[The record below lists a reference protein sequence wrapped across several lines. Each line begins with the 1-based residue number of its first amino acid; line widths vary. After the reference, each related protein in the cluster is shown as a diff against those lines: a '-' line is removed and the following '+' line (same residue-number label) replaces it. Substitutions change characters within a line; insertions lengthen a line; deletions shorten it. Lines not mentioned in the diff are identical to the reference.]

1 MAAAGFGE
9 KVMSSVLRYLWD
21 DPAGNGFGTVKIKWD
36 VWTADQVLWIRGCL
50 QIEILGWDCSEK
62 TVQCKERLGCK
73 RLYLGQVLYL
83 AKVVDKE
90 EPAED
95 TGREWSDE

>member
-1 MAAAGFGE
+1 M
-9 KVMSSVLRYLWD
+9 
-21 DPAGNGFGTVKIKWD
+21 
-36 VWTADQVLWIRGCL
+36 
-50 QIEILGWDCSEK
+50 
-62 TVQCKERLGCK
+62 QCEEGLGCK